1 MELKGEQKVNA
12 PRARV
17 YEALNDAEIL
27 KACIPGCERLTKTSD
42 TQMEATVSMKVGP
55 VKARFNGAVE
65 LTNLNPPS
73 SYSIV
78 GEGKGGAAGFAK
90 GRADVELVEDGPA
103 TILRYSVKAD
113 VGGKLAQLGSRLI
126 DSTAKKLA
134 GDFFEKFGEIAEAG
148 GVPVQAAPPVEAA
161 APAFGNRMWLW
172 LAAAIA
178 ALILFTLLVR

>member
-1 MELKGEQKVNA
+1 MELKDEQRVNA

-17 YEALNDAEIL
+17 YEALNDVEVL
-27 KACIPGCERLTKTSD
+27 KACIPGCESLAKTSD

-65 LTNLNPPS
+65 LTNLNPPA

-103 TILRYSVKAD
+103 TILRYAVKAD

-126 DSTAKKLA
+126 DSTARKLA
-134 GDFFEKFGEIAEAG
+134 GDFFQKFGEIVEAG
-148 GVPVQAAPPVEAA
+148 GVPAQAA
-161 APAFGNRMWLW
+161 APAEAPVPAFANRLWLW
-172 LAAAIA
+172 LAAAIVVLIVI
-178 ALILFTLLVR
+178 ALLIR